1 MLEVRDLRAGYGNI
15 LAVKGISLSIRQ
27 GQIVALIG
35 ANGAGKT
42 TTLRSI
48 TGLLRPRGG
57 DIRFE
62 GESLVGRSPAEV
74 VARGI
79 ALVPEGRRIFG
90 NLSVVENLR
99 MGAYLH
105 WDRRRLERDVADV
118 LERLPAL
125 KGRERQKGATL
136 SGGEQQMLAIAR
148 ALMARPKLLLLD
160 EPSMGLAPRL
170 VEVVF
175 DILQDI
181 RSRDTTILLVEQNA
195 RLALAL
201 ADEGYVMETG
211 QIVLHDEARNLRE
224 NDAVRR
230 AYLGGQS
237 RPRRGDP

>member
-1 MLEVRDLRAGYGNI
+1 MLEIRDLRAGYGNI

-62 GESLVGRSPAEV
+62 GESLLGRSPAEV

-99 MGAYLH
+99 MGAFLH

-237 RPRRGDP
+237 RPRRENP

>member
-1 MLEVRDLRAGYGNI
+1 MLEIRDLRAGYGNI

-90 NLSVVENLR
+90 NLSIVENLR
-99 MGAYLH
+99 MGAFLH

-237 RPRRGDP
+237 RPRRENP

>member
-1 MLEVRDLRAGYGNI
+1 MLEVRDLRAGYGSI

-48 TGLLRPRGG
+48 VGLLRPSGG

-62 GESLVGRSPAEV
+62 GESLLGRSPADV
-74 VARGI
+74 VKRGI

-99 MGAYLH
+99 MGAFLH
-105 WDRRRLERDVADV
+105 WDRRRLEHDVAAV

-148 ALMARPKLLLLD
+148 ALMARPRLLLLD

-211 QIVLHDEARNLRE
+211 QIVLHDEAGRLRE

-230 AYLGGQS
+230 AYLGGPS
-237 RPRRGDP
+237 RPRRQEP

>member
-105 WDRRRLERDVADV
+105 WDRRRLERDVAAV

-230 AYLGGQS
+230 AYLGGPS
-237 RPRRGDP
+237 RPRRDDP